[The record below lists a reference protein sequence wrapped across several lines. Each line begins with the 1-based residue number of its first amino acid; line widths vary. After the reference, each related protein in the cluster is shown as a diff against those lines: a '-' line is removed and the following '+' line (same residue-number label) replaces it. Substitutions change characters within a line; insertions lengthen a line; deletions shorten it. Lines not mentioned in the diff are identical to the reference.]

1 MQGRIVE
8 REQPAQLLGTVA
20 EGDSAQVAGEQ
31 PGAESAEGERGE
43 ADEDDLRQ
51 GGRLRH
57 GQGLQGHAHGDH
69 GGDLAVGVGDRH
81 DRAHR
86 RAERAHILLGL
97 GLPCAGFRGGPDV
110 RLAQLIGVRVG
121 VAGAVAVH
129 DRHEIHLGGVD
140 DGQREGL
147 QPGGGIVLGHNLGD
161 ERVVGEGLGDGQH
174 PFAGGLADVVQR
186 RHVARHRQR
195 GADDDDEDEL
205 DEEEA
210 PRQGSASASPESLP
224 APPWRGR
231 EGRHYFLTLFFFFLL
246 PAERRR
252 ARPIAASQVSLA
264 TAVPSSDGRMPSSL
278 VIESMEK

>member
-8 REQPAQLLGTVA
+8 REQPTELLGTVA

-57 GQGLQGHAHGDH
+57 GQRFQGHADGDH
-69 GGDLAVGVGDRH
+69 GGDLAGGVLDRH

-86 RAERAHILLGL
+86 RPERAYVFLGL
-97 GLPCAGFRGGPDV
+97 GLSGAGFRGAADV
-110 RLAQLIGVRVG
+110 LLAQLFGVGVG
-121 VAGAVAVH
+121 VARAVAVH
-129 DRHEIHLGGVD
+129 DRHEVHLGGVD
-140 DGQREGL
+140 DGQRVGL
-147 QPGGGIVLGHNLGD
+147 QSGGGIVPGHRLGD
-161 ERVVGEGLGDGQH
+161 IGIVGEGLGDGEH
-174 PFAGGLADVVQR
+174 PLTGCVADVVQR
-186 RHVARHRQR
+186 CHVARHRQS

-210 PRQGSASASPESLP
+210 PRQGAASASPESLP

-246 PAERRR
+246 PPERRR

-264 TAVPSSDGRMPSSL
+264 TAVPSSDGRIPSSL